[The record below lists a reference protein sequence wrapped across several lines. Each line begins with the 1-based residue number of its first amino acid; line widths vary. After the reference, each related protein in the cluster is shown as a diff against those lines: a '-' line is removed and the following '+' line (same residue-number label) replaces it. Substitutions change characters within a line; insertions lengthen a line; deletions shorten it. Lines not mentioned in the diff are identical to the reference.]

1 MSKSE
6 EENRECDL
14 GHVKVGKSIR
24 HSLYTDKLQSR
35 MHGWDRDAHQEVRGI
50 NLVFKTM
57 EIDKLLRKEA
67 GQRKEGACKC
77 WRRGPTKDGER
88 TGR

>member
-1 MSKSE
+1 
-6 EENRECDL
+6 
-14 GHVKVGKSIR
+14 
-24 HSLYTDKLQSR
+24 

-67 GQRKEGACKC
+67 GQRKEGACKW